1 MIHIDSLAK
10 PHEPDSHLASRDYK
24 HHIFE
29 KKKVKS
35 PEISNNEVDRD
46 VYQISVFDLCDGV
59 RCPLIAHQGLRGMKR
74 LQVHEV
80 QF

>member
-29 KKKVKS
+29 KKVKS
-35 PEISNNEVDRD
+35 PEISNNEVEEL
-46 VYQISVFDLCDGV
+46 YTKSLSSISVTGYVVL
-59 RCPLIAHQGLRGMKR
+59 
-74 LQVHEV
+74 
-80 QF
+80 